1 MCLPVDDVRDGSK
14 IDGAPSS
21 HSEAHPAGH
30 SHSVTTAAVSVTT
43 DSSGTDVGGVSQ
55 EQATQQPAHSQEQI
69 QSQQDVSGGL
79 THSYQGHQASH
90 PGETQRLDHI
100 IDIII
105 FLVC

>member
-1 MCLPVDDVRDGSK
+1 M
-14 IDGAPSS
+14 
-21 HSEAHPAGH
+21 
-30 SHSVTTAAVSVTT
+30 TT

-55 EQATQQPAHSQEQI
+55 EQATQQPAHSQKQF

-100 IDIII
+100 IIHIII
-105 FLVC
+105 FLVCNVSHCFSTELVMFLAVQFQSPKCPRLATGFSSILYG